1 MFSLN
6 LLKEECNCIVKIE
19 RYFLLLCKLYFNK
32 EDYEKKDIK
41 FFIEFVIVLIEE
53 ILGFRVKDKIKY
65 CVLVLF
71 VVFNNDICVSDFL
84 KDRDMENKF
93 NYMLKFCGF
102 LENILFLVIR
112 DFFNFLKGCF
122 VKIIGDKY

>member
-1 MFSLN
+1 MN
-6 LLKEECNCIVKIE
+6 LFDKDCDKIVEVEI
-19 RYFLLLCKLYFNK
+19 YFLLLCKLYYSK
-32 EDYEKKDIK
+32 EYYENKDIN
-41 FFIEFVIVLIEE
+41 FFIEFVIVLKEE

-65 CVLVLF
+65 CVLVFF
-71 VVFNNDICVSDFL
+71 VFFNNDICVSDFL
-84 KDRDMENKF
+84 KDRDMEKKF
-93 NYMLKFCGF
+93 NYILKFCGL